1 MPATKRPRR
10 TAPPQQANTPTT
22 QTVPTAPPPV
32 TSVPGGSGTL
42 TPQQVDLDN
51 TTDFEYLGW
60 FTVSAEGC
68 TVQFGIDQQRYF
80 LALTAPNYNAL
91 FSMLLTCWVD
101 RHKVSLRYRSPL
113 LGGAA
118 QVAQDPNAP
127 LSIISLV
134 TI

>member
-10 TAPPQQANTPTT
+10 AASPTQANTPPPTS
-22 QTVPTAPPPV
+22 TVPTAPPPA
-32 TSVPGGSGTL
+32 TGFPGGSGTL

-68 TVQFGIDQQRYF
+68 TVQFGIEQQRYF

-113 LGGAA
+113 LGG
-118 QVAQDPNAP
+118 VAQDPDAP